1 MFYRKVCE
9 YIKSAWKCWY
19 ANVYHS
25 KKNLLISPALN
36 VSSFSSTASKSYNAR
51 TFLPSE
57 GVLIAVEGYKV
68 DPLGP
73 PLDFD

>member
-1 MFYRKVCE
+1 MNTLNQLGSVGMPMYT
-9 YIKSAWKCWY
+9 IQ
-19 ANVYHS
+19 